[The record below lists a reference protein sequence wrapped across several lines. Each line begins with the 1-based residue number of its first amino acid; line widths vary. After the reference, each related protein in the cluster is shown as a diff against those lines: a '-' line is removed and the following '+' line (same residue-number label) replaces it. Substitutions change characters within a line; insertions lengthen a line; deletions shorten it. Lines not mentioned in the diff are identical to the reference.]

1 MIGKIKIDGVQA
13 VQKKLDW
20 LQLQSR
26 RHNNVGVIV
35 GYSASYALY
44 VHENQEMK
52 WKGLPRD
59 PRKWHYH
66 PDTGKQITHRKK
78 KSVRDRKIN
87 PKGRYWDPQGRGQN
101 KFLETPFR
109 VLRGTLINN
118 VYTITKS
125 LGIARGNGLDKG
137 LYTTGLLLQRVSQEL
152 VPVNFALLKASAFTR
167 LIHDNRGK
175 G

>member
-1 MIGKIKIDGVQA
+1 MIGKIKIDGAAA

-20 LQLQSR
+20 LQRQSR

-44 VHENQEMK
+44 VHENREIHPPGMILAGK
-52 WKGLPRD
+52 PRGGKSSGRNKATGRFTAGSKSKRKG
-59 PRKWHYH
+59 YF
-66 PDTGKQITHRKK
+66 
-78 KSVRDRKIN
+78 
-87 PKGRYWDPQGRGQN
+87 WDPQGRAQP
-101 KFLETPFR
+101 KFLEQPFR
-109 VLRGTLINN
+109 TLRSTLISN

-125 LGIARGNGLDKG
+125 LGISRGNGLDKG
-137 LYTTGLLLQRVSQEL
+137 LYTAGLLLQRVSQEL
-152 VPVNFALLKASAFTR
+152 VPVEHVIGLKASAFTH